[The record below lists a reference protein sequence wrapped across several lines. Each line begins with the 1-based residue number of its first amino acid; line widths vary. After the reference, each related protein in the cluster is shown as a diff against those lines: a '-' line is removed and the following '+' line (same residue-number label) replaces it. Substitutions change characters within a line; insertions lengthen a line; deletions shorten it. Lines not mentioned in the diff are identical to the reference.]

1 MLNDYLNLFKSAK
14 NLQSGLYCP
23 HCRICH
29 KKKNPEKTG
38 MITEMIKKYE
48 QVSCF
53 DPQTPAFVY
62 IQRMA
67 LFEDSK
73 HEHSSLNS

>member
-1 MLNDYLNLFKSAK
+1 
-14 NLQSGLYCP
+14 
-23 HCRICH
+23 
-29 KKKNPEKTG
+29 
-38 MITEMIKKYE
+38 MIKKYE

-53 DPQTPAFVY
+53 DPQTPAFAY

-67 LFEDSK
+67 LFEGSK

>member
-1 MLNDYLNLFKSAK
+1 MNYN
-14 NLQSGLYCP
+14 
-23 HCRICH
+23 RI
-29 KKKNPEKTG
+29 NF
-38 MITEMIKKYE
+38 KKYV
-48 QVSCF
+48 QVSWF
-53 DPQTPAFVY
+53 DPQTLTFAY